1 MLPDLM
7 DKLPEIIELARV
19 LGQERMIVTVPK
31 GLVGPAEEDRAGGV
45 ACADRHQEDQ
55 VALS

>member
-1 MLPDLM
+1 M